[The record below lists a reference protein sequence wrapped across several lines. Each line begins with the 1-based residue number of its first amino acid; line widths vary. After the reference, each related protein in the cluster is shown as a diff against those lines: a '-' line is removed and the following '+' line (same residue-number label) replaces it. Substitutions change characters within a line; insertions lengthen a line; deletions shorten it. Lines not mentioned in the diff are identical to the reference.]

1 MSRAINIRPAGRSG
15 DVHGLTMNN
24 GRSPY
29 PRVFRLP
36 NGRNVRARTIM
47 NALRVIRAN
56 PDADY
61 PGWDWFSVP
70 GHFII
75 REVQRGIDDRINMRA
90 AIAKAEGGAA

>member
-1 MSRAINIRPAGRSG
+1 MKQSA
-15 DVHGLTMNN
+15 
-24 GRSPY
+24 Y
-29 PRVFRLP
+29 PRVFILP
-36 NGRNVRARTIM
+36 SGRHVRPRTIM
-47 NALRVIRAN
+47 NAMKVIRTN

-90 AIAKAEGGAA
+90 AVAKATGGAS

>member
-1 MSRAINIRPAGRSG
+1 
-15 DVHGLTMNN
+15 
-24 GRSPY
+24 
-29 PRVFRLP
+29 
-36 NGRNVRARTIM
+36 M
-47 NALRVIRAN
+47 NALRVIRTN

-90 AIAKAEGGAA
+90 AIAAAKGKTT

>member
-1 MSRAINIRPAGRSG
+1 MTSQTTRRSA
-15 DVHGLTMNN
+15 
-24 GRSPY
+24 Y
-29 PRVFRLP
+29 PRVFILP
-36 NGRNVRARTIM
+36 NGRCVRAHTIM
-47 NALRVIRAN
+47 NALRVIRTN

-90 AIAKAEGGAA
+90 AIAKATEGTA